1 MKNVSPLQR
10 YSKKPQTS
18 VTAPPGRG
26 AVFNK
31 KNETLFDCQRGGC
44 RLGFAF

>member
-18 VTAPPGRG
+18 VTARG
-26 AVFNK
+26 AVFNE